1 MGEEEKYTITKS
13 PAFWIFVE
21 EVQMSTDGLQVN
33 NVYTV
38 HQMYVLHDMAL
49 FTVYIYIYSI
59 YVSQMK
65 PAPAITG
72 HVHFAHTLVSS
83 VNSKI
88 TSTL

>member
-1 MGEEEKYTITKS
+1 
-13 PAFWIFVE
+13 
-21 EVQMSTDGLQVN
+21 MSTDGLQVN

-38 HQMYVLHDMAL
+38 HQMYVLHDIAL
-49 FTVYIYIYSI
+49 FTVYIYSI

>member
-49 FTVYIYIYSI
+49 FTVYIYIQYLCEPDETCTCNYRTCTFCSH
-59 YVSQMK
+59 
-65 PAPAITG
+65 TG
-72 HVHFAHTLVSS
+72 VL
-83 VNSKI
+83 SKF
-88 TSTL
+88 